1 MQRNAGERRAE
12 AFLDAEM
19 NRALALG
26 SQPAKIQRAVLAVER
41 AAEAVGFVF
50 ANGVEVEPRRLV
62 ARRGE
67 TEVRATEEGGGVWRF
82 EIFSGGTVVQEFRG
96 RRA

>member
-1 MQRNAGERRAE
+1 MNRTANERKIE
-12 AFLDAEM
+12 AFLDSEM

-26 SQPAKIQRAVLAVER
+26 SQPEKIQRAVLAVER
-41 AAEAVGFVF
+41 ATNAVGFVF
-50 ANGVEVEPRRLV
+50 ANGVEVEPRTLV

-67 TEVRATEEGGGVWRF
+67 TEIRATEEDAGLWHF
-82 EIFSGGTVVQEFRG
+82 EIWAAGKLQTEFQG